1 MVEDPFWGID
11 SLTQD
16 VTNFDV
22 HAGDPS
28 LCGGACKCLFV
39 CGEREREREREREQ
53 ERCVLKLNQNKTI

>member
-22 HAGDPS
+22 HAGDPIT
-28 LCGGACKCLFV
+28 LWWRMQVFV
-39 CGEREREREREREQ
+39 FVWGERERARKMRFKIES
-53 ERCVLKLNQNKTI
+53 K